1 MSEKQLYP
9 YFIMNIS
16 VNFILILNVFR
27 PMDIW
32 WYLSLIA
39 LLLNLPGT
47 FVLLRM
53 YKKVS
58 KESNF
63 PK

>member
-1 MSEKQLYP
+1 MNKKQLYP
-9 YFIMNIS
+9 YLIMNIS
-16 VNFILILNVFR
+16 VNFILILNLFR

-32 WYLSLIA
+32 WYLALIA

-47 FVLLRM
+47 FVILRR
-53 YKKVS
+53 YKKAS